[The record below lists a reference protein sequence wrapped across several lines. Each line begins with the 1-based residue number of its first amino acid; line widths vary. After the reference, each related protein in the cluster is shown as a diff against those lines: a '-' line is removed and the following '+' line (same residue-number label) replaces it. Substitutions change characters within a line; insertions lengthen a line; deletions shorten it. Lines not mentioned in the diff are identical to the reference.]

1 MLTFSIPFVKLNDS
15 YMEKGFTIK
24 RSFVNETSFQQLVAQ
39 LEMETKGLYG
49 SDQEIFRRHN
59 ILNDSSRVILVYFR
73 SVAVGCG
80 AYRNFRSERTIEIK
94 RIFVSPPFRGMGLSK
109 KILHALETWAREENY
124 LVSVLET
131 GVKQLPAIGTYLKSG
146 YEIIDNFEP
155 YQNSSYSICMRKFLL

>member
-1 MLTFSIPFVKLNDS
+1 
-15 YMEKGFTIK
+15 MEKDFTIRK
-24 RSFVNETSFQQLVAQ
+24 SSIDDTSFEQLVAQ

-49 SDQEIFRRHN
+49 REQEIFRRHN
-59 ILNDSSRVILVYFR
+59 ILDNSSRVILVYFR

-80 AYRNFRSERTIEIK
+80 AYRNFHSEHTIEIK
-94 RIFVSPPFRGMGLSK
+94 RIFVSPPFRGMGVSK

-131 GVKQLPAIGTYLKSG
+131 GVKQLPAIGTYLKAG

-155 YQNSSYSICMRKFLL
+155 YHNSSYSVCMRKFLV